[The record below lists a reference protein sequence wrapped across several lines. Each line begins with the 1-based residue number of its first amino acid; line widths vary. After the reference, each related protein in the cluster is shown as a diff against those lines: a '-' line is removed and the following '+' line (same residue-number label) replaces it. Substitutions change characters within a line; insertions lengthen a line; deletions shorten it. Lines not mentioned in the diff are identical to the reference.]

1 MEEKKLIL
9 VDIQKK
15 ANKNKILF
23 IEIMRI
29 LAIFFVIF
37 NHTREN
43 GFCLFMKEKTDS
55 VQFWI
60 YLFISVFCKFSVA
73 LFFTISGALILEK
86 DDEPLK
92 KLWKNRIL
100 RMGVILVLFSVIYY
114 IQKNGNNI
122 HLKKFITQLYSSNMK
137 AHLWYLYAYIAFL
150 ISSPFLRA
158 MVKNLDNKYFYYMI
172 GIFLV
177 FNAIVPIAEY
187 LISYG
192 KYKMNTNLTVSWLI
206 EKIVFYPCIGYF
218 LHNRIKLK
226 KPKKWISIMWL
237 VNIIGI
243 LISCYMTYYKGHI
256 TGEFS
261 AKTSQTFH
269 ECFTFINCIS
279 IFITIKY
286 LFEKVEITNK
296 YIRNIIFSI
305 GSCTF
310 GIYLIHLMIMES
322 EPMVNLFNIMR
333 NTKINNMIVAF
344 VWCSLVMLVC
354 YVITYVLKKIPIIN
368 KLL

>member
-1 MEEKKLIL
+1 MNETKLLLINKQEKT
-9 VDIQKK
+9 
-15 ANKNKILF
+15 NKNKLIY

-37 NHTREN
+37 NHTKEN
-43 GFCLFMKEKTDS
+43 GFCMFVSENPEEI
-55 VQFWI
+55 QFWI
-60 YLFISVFCKFSVA
+60 YLIPSVFCKFSVA
-73 LFFTISGALILEK
+73 IFFAISGAFILAKEDEPIKKVWKDRVLKIIVVLIL
-86 DDEPLK
+86 
-92 KLWKNRIL
+92 IS
-100 RMGVILVLFSVIYY
+100 SVYY
-114 IQKNGNNI
+114 IRNNGTNVQI
-122 HLKKFITQLYSSNMK
+122 DKFLISIYSSNVRV
-137 AHLWYLYAYIAFL
+137 HLWYLYAYIAFL

-226 KPKKWISIMWL
+226 NPKKWISIMWL